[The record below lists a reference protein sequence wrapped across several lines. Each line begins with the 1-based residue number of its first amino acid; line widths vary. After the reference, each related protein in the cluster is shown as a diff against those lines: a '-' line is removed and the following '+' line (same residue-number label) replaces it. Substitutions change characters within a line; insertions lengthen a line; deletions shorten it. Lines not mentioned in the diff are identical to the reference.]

1 MNELNGKIALV
12 TGGAGGI
19 GSAICQRLADAGAKL
34 IELRLDYIGR
44 SIDLTRLL
52 KDRPTPVVITCRRKE
67 DGGRWDRSEE
77 ERLMILRSA
86 IAMGVEYVDLEE
98 DIATKIPRY
107 GKTKRIVSTHN
118 FEGTPDDLESIHRE
132 LGKLDADIIKIAAL
146 ANTFSDVKRMLK
158 LMQNAKVPTIGISMG
173 DIGTVTRILGPR
185 YGAPFSFCVYSS
197 ERRVAPGQLTFD
209 QMLNLYRVETI
220 DAKTKLFGVVA
231 DPVAH
236 SYSPLI
242 HNSAFVAQGIN
253 ARYIPFRIP
262 HFDLPGFLEWCREYG
277 VGGLSVTIPH
287 KESIIEFLHQ
297 ADSAAKDIGAVNTV
311 LFTPEATV
319 GYNTDYRAS
328 MDCLT
333 EAISKIKTDPDP
345 FQGLG
350 VLILGAGGVSRAI
363 GYGLSRRGANVMISS
378 RTHERSEA
386 VAQAIGAKAIPWA
399 SRYDI
404 KPHVIVNGSPVGM
417 FPDLDSSP
425 YDASKLEEGQLVF
438 DTVYNPERTLLLKSA
453 MAARCTVVSGLQMF
467 IRQAA
472 YQYRLFTGQEPPVAK
487 MVETLKRAISVIN
500 YQGLEEEDNN
510 DAEDDVEEDAL
521 ERDAS

>member
-1 MNELNGKIALV
+1 MICVTVARTRHKHTIAEH
-12 TGGAGGI
+12 
-19 GSAICQRLADAGAKL
+19 QRLADAGAKL

-52 KDRPTPVVITCRRKE
+52 NNRPTPVVITCRRKE
-67 DGGRWDRSEE
+67 DGGRWERSEE

-98 DIATKIPRY
+98 DIADKIPRY
-107 GKTKRIVSTHN
+107 GKTKRIVSSHN
-118 FEGTPDDLESIHRE
+118 FEGTPNDLESIHTE
-132 LGKLDADIIKIAAL
+132 LAKHDADIIKMATL
-146 ANTFSDVKRMLK
+146 ANAFSDVMRMLV
-158 LMQNAKVPTIGISMG
+158 LMKNAKVPTIGISMG

-185 YGAPFSFCVYSS
+185 YGAPFTFCVYSS
-197 ERRVAPGQLTFD
+197 ERRVAPGQLSFD

-220 DAKTKLFGVVA
+220 DLNTKIFGVVA

-242 HNSAFVAQGIN
+242 HNSAFAAQGIN

-262 HFDLPGFLEWCREYG
+262 HFDLPIFLEWCRDYG
-277 VGGLSVTIPH
+277 IGGLSVTIPH
-287 KESIIEFLHQ
+287 KESIIEYLDQ

-311 LFTPEATV
+311 LITPEATV

-328 MDCLT
+328 MDCLS
-333 EAISKIKTDPDP
+333 EAISKIKSGPEP
-345 FQGLG
+345 LKGMSAL
-350 VLILGAGGVSRAI
+350 LLGAGGVCRAI
-363 GYGLSRRGANVMISS
+363 GYGLARRGANVIISS

-386 VAQAIGAKAIPWA
+386 LAEAIGGKAIPWA

-404 KPHVIVNGSPVGM
+404 KPHIIVNGSPVGM
-417 FPDLDSSP
+417 FPKLDNSP
-425 YDASKLEEGQLVF
+425 YDAAKLKEGQLVF

-453 MAARCTVVSGLQMF
+453 KAAGCSVISGLQMF

-472 YQYRLFTGQEPPVAK
+472 YQYRLFTGQEPPVAT

-500 YQGLEEEDNN
+500 YQDLDDEDES
-510 DAEDDVEEDAL
+510 DSDVDVAMDELD
-521 ERDAS
+521 RDVV

>member
-1 MNELNGKIALV
+1 MICVTVARTRHKHTIAEH
-12 TGGAGGI
+12 
-19 GSAICQRLADAGAKL
+19 QRLADAGAKL
-34 IELRLDYIGR
+34 IEIRLDYIGR

-77 ERLMILRSA
+77 ERLMMLRSA

-98 DIATKIPRY
+98 DIAKKIPRY
-107 GKTKRIVSTHN
+107 GKTKRIISLHN
-118 FEGTPDDLESIHRE
+118 FEGTPDNLETIHGE
-132 LGKLDADIIKIAAL
+132 LAKQDADVIKIATL
-146 ANTFSDVKRMLK
+146 ANTFSDVRRMMK

-173 DIGTVTRILGPR
+173 DIGTVTRVLALR
-185 YGAPFSFCVYSS
+185 YGAPFTYCVYSS

-209 QMLNLYRVETI
+209 QMLNLYRVDTI

-242 HNSAFVAQGIN
+242 HNAAFVAQNIN

-262 HFDLPGFLEWCREYG
+262 HFDLPNFLEWCREYG
-277 VGGLSVTIPH
+277 IGGLSVTIPH
-287 KESIIEFLHQ
+287 KETIIEYLQQ

-328 MDCLT
+328 MDCLA
-333 EAISKIKTDPDP
+333 EGIAKINSHPEPMK
-345 FQGLG
+345 GLG
-350 VLILGAGGVSRAI
+350 VLLLGAGGVSRAI
-363 GYGLSRRGANVMISS
+363 GYGLARRGANVMVSS
-378 RTHERSEA
+378 RTNERSLVLAE
-386 VAQAIGAKAIPWA
+386 AIGGKAIQWSA
-399 SRYDI
+399 RYDI
-404 KPHVIVNGSPVGM
+404 KPQVIVNGTPIGM
-417 FPDLDSSP
+417 FPDLEGTP
-425 YDASKLEEGQLVF
+425 YDAAKLQEGQLIF

-453 MAARCTVVSGLQMF
+453 KAAGCTVVSGLQMF

-472 YQYRLFTGQEPPVAK
+472 YQYRLFTGQEPPVAT
-487 MVETLKRAISVIN
+487 MIETLKRAITVIN
-500 YQGLEEEDNN
+500 YQGLEE
-510 DAEDDVEEDAL
+510 DDDHEPDDSLQDHDEV
-521 ERDAS
+521 